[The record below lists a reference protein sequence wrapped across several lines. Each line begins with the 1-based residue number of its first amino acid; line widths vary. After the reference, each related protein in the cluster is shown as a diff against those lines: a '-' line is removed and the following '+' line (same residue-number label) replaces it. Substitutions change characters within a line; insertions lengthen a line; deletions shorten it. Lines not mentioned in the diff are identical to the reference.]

1 MAEDYDRIRFDQGDS
16 LMDKNEI
23 LRSKKLYLFDMD
35 GTLYLGNRLYDF
47 TLELLSTLRST
58 GRQYLFMT
66 NNSSKS
72 VEDYVAKLG
81 KLGIEAT
88 REDFMTSSQA
98 TAYYLHKHHEGQK
111 LYVCGTESLKAELR
125 REGFTVT
132 ANIDEVECI
141 VMGFD
146 TELTFQKLHD
156 VSYLLLTRPDLPYIA
171 TNPDYVCPTEFGSVP
186 DCGSVC
192 DMIYN
197 ATKKRPV
204 VIGKPSPL
212 MPQLAMEKLGISKE
226 ETCVVGD
233 RIYTDVKS
241 GLNAGIT
248 GILVLSGETTRE
260 ILEASPDKPHLV
272 LADASEILNAI
283 Q

>member
-1 MAEDYDRIRFDQGDS
+1 MDQT
-16 LMDKNEI
+16 
-23 LRSKKLYLFDMD
+23 KLLQSMKLFLFDMD
-35 GTLYLGNRLYDF
+35 GTLYLGNQLYPF
-47 TLELLSTLRST
+47 TIELLNTIKAN
-58 GRQYLFMT
+58 GGKYLFMT

-72 VEDYVAKLG
+72 VLDYVKKLE
-81 KLGIEAT
+81 KLGIQAT
-88 REDFMTSSQA
+88 REEFMTSSLA
-98 TAYYLHKHHEGQK
+98 TAFYLHKYHEGQR
-111 LYVCGTESLKAELR
+111 LYVCGTQSLKEEFR
-125 REGFTVT
+125 NEGFTVT
-132 ANIDEVECI
+132 TNLDEVDCI

-156 VSYLLLTRPDLPYIA
+156 VSYLLLTRPELPYIA
-171 TNPDYVCPTEFGSVP
+171 TNPDLVCPTEFGSVP

-192 DMIYN
+192 IGIKN
-197 ATKKRPV
+197 ATGREPI

-212 MPQLAMEKLGISKE
+212 MPQLAMEKLDIAKE

-260 ILEASPDKPHLV
+260 ILEASEDKPHLV
-272 LADASEILNAI
+272 LENAGQILDALK
-283 Q
+283 QH

>member
-1 MAEDYDRIRFDQGDS
+1 MEKR
-16 LMDKNEI
+16 EI
-23 LRSKKLYLFDMD
+23 LRSKRLYLFDMD
-35 GTLYLGNRLYDF
+35 GTLYLGSKLYDF
-47 TLELLSTLRST
+47 TIELLETLKAT
-58 GRQYLFMT
+58 GRKYLFMT

-72 VEDYVAKLG
+72 VEDYVAKLK
-81 KLGIEAT
+81 KLGISAT
-88 REDFMTSSQA
+88 REEFMTSSQA

-132 ANIDEVECI
+132 TNIDEVECI

-156 VSYLLLTRPDLPYIA
+156 VSYMLLTQPDLPYIA

-197 ATKKRPV
+197 ATKKRPI

-212 MPQLAMEKLGISKE
+212 MPQLAMEKLGVSKE

-260 ILEASPDKPHLV
+260 ILEQSPDKPHLV
-272 LADASEILNAI
+272 LEDASEILKAI

>member
-1 MAEDYDRIRFDQGDS
+1 MEQKQ
-16 LMDKNEI
+16 L
-23 LRSKKLYLFDMD
+23 LRSKRLYLFDMD
-35 GTLYLGNRLYDF
+35 GTLYLGDRLYGF
-47 TLELLSTLRST
+47 TRELLDTLKST
-58 GRQYLFMT
+58 GRKYLFMT
-66 NNSSKS
+66 NNSSRS
-72 VEDYVAKLG
+72 VDDYVKKLR
-81 KLGIEAT
+81 KLGIEAD
-88 REDFMTSSQA
+88 REDFMTASQA
-98 TAYYLHKHHEGQK
+98 TAHYLHKHHEGKK

-132 ANIDEVECI
+132 TDLPEVECI

-156 VSYLLLTRPDLPYIA
+156 VSYLLLTRPELPYIA

-212 MPQLAMEKLGISKE
+212 MPELAMEKLGITKA

-248 GILVLSGETTRE
+248 GILVLSGETTEE
-260 ILEASPDKPHLV
+260 ILAQSPDRPDLV
-272 LADASEILNAI
+272 LKDASEILEAI
-283 Q
+283 KGETL